1 MQSIQLFLPLATPIP
16 PISVSHKDYFLFL
29 DLSTQGFLPPSNK
42 KLTLQTCLTLAGSSS
57 TLAMTFFLQ
66 QGVDIRSRLQLE
78 NDNIC
83 STY

>member
-29 DLSTQGFLPPSNK
+29 DLSTQGLAPSSK
-42 KLTLQTCLTLAGSSS
+42 KLTLLTCRTHIDPHS